1 MQMSLIDA
9 TAEKATK
16 KKEKAKK
23 EETKGDKKKPK
34 AAAKKPEKTAAK
46 MKTAAKTKTAAKK
59 AASPKQAKKKES
71 ATPGRGPSAVE
82 VYSGEPNEP
91 LEGGWPPGWTK
102 KIFERP
108 SGATKGTHDRYWY
121 TPITKRKL
129 RSMIEVN
136 RFLAALGES
145 NGDEDEAW
153 KIFKSK

>member
-1 MQMSLIDA
+1 MSLIDA

-34 AAAKKPEKTAAK
+34 AAAKKPE
-46 MKTAAKTKTAAKK
+46 KTAAKTKTAAKK